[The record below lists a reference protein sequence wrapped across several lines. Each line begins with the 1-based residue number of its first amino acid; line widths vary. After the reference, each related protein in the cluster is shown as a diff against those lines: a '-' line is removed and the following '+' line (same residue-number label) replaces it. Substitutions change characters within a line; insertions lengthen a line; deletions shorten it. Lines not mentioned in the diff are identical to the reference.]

1 MTKACQDYHQPRN
14 ERMTMYKKDKLTC
27 ISYNGGWDFLYWLS
41 RALLWNPPYILEK
54 TATERGPYAAILS
67 WYWVPYLHIYELF
80 MDSDSGRLEHV
91 AATRRADGCPKG
103 GEANALYK
111 NLGEGP
117 LVCAAP
123 PILHVPQTGE
133 EWRWTLGCE
142 RHALS
147 NTNRN
152 MGGVD
157 PSDQL
162 KRYYSAHR
170 NRAHWFSTALLHL
183 LERGTTNMYTSHL
196 ETSRAKLMQLVTHRR
211 DGGDGLVWTRQVFP
225 RAGGRIHIPVPIDT
239 DSDNV

>member
-1 MTKACQDYHQPRN
+1 MKSTIYTGKNCNRTWTLRSHP
-14 ERMTMYKKDKLTC
+14 
-27 ISYNGGWDFLYWLS
+27 
-41 RALLWNPPYILEK
+41 ILIL
-54 TATERGPYAAILS
+54 GAIFA
-67 WYWVPYLHIYELF
+67 YIYELF

-170 NRAHWFSTALLHL
+170 NRAH
-183 LERGTTNMYTSHL
+183 
-196 ETSRAKLMQLVTHRR
+196 
-211 DGGDGLVWTRQVFP
+211 
-225 RAGGRIHIPVPIDT
+225 
-239 DSDNV
+239 